1 MLITV
6 SVRRFYA
13 PFCTDF
19 VRQRLISPQASAR
32 WWRML
37 TIVVNGLRTFTN
49 DGEISTNEMSSNI
62 RIEKTCEWCGKQFT
76 AQTTVTR
83 FCSKRCAEHSYKERM
98 RQQKIQQANSAVPSK
113 ISAIKE
119 KDYLTVAET
128 AQVLGMTR
136 QGVYKLIY
144 RGDLVAAKLS
154 SRLTL
159 IKRDSIDKML
169 DSFPYTKR
177 ESNEKKTINEFYTRA
192 DIREKYGV
200 KDSWIYKVVAEN
212 NVPKTIL
219 RGKAYFSKS
228 HIDRLFSARK
238 ENPEITEWYSVED
251 IQSKYGMTL
260 SAIYSLVSKIGI
272 PKRKEG
278 PKVYY
283 SKYHFDV
290 AKGAKSAEDVEF
302 ISVSEAMEKYSL
314 TRDQL
319 YHYVKTYK
327 ITKLR
332 CGKYVKLNAKELEVL
347 FNPEI
352 QL

>member
-1 MLITV
+1 
-6 SVRRFYA
+6 
-13 PFCTDF
+13 
-19 VRQRLISPQASAR
+19 
-32 WWRML
+32 
-37 TIVVNGLRTFTN
+37 
-49 DGEISTNEMSSNI
+49 MSSNI
-62 RIEKTCEWCGKQFT
+62 KIERICEWCGNRFM

-83 FCSKRCAEHSYKERM
+83 FCSKRCSEHSYKERM
-98 RQQKIQQANSAVPSK
+98 RQKKMALSNQETNQCNPDRKSRDKNF
-113 ISAIKE
+113 
-119 KDYLTVAET
+119 LTPTET
-128 AQVLGMTR
+128 AQYLGVCRTYIYDSINQGKIKVTR
-136 QGVYKLIY
+136 IGRK
-144 RGDLVAAKLS
+144 
-154 SRLTL
+154 TL
-159 IKRDSIDKML
+159 ISKADIQAMFDFLTPKE
-169 DSFPYTKR
+169 TVQ
-177 ESNEKKTINEFYTRA
+177 EEAAEKKPKSISDFYTRA

-302 ISVSEAMEKYSL
+302 ISVPEAMEKYSL

-332 CGKYVKLNAKELEVL
+332 CGKYVKLNAKELEAL

>member
-1 MLITV
+1 
-6 SVRRFYA
+6 
-13 PFCTDF
+13 
-19 VRQRLISPQASAR
+19 
-32 WWRML
+32 
-37 TIVVNGLRTFTN
+37 
-49 DGEISTNEMSSNI
+49 MSSNI
-62 RIEKTCEWCGKQFT
+62 KIERICEWCGNRFM

-83 FCSKRCAEHSYKERM
+83 FCSKRCSEHSYKERM
-98 RQQKIQQANSAVPSK
+98 RQKKMALSNQETNQCNPDRKSRD
-113 ISAIKE
+113 
-119 KDYLTVAET
+119 KDFLTPTET
-128 AQVLGMTR
+128 AQYLGVCRTYIYDSINRGKIKVTR
-136 QGVYKLIY
+136 IGRK
-144 RGDLVAAKLS
+144 
-154 SRLTL
+154 TL
-159 IKRDSIDKML
+159 ISKTDIQAMFDFLSPKESELIETTENKAKSI
-169 DSFPYTKR
+169 S
-177 ESNEKKTINEFYTRA
+177 EFYTRA
-192 DIREKYGV
+192 EIREKFGV

-251 IQSKYGMTL
+251 IQNKYGMTL
-260 SAIYSLVSKIGI
+260 SAIYTLVSKIGI

-302 ISVSEAMEKYSL
+302 ISVADAMEKYSL

-332 CGKYVKLNAKELEVL
+332 CGKYIKLNAKELEAL

-352 QL
+352 RL

>member
-1 MLITV
+1 
-6 SVRRFYA
+6 
-13 PFCTDF
+13 
-19 VRQRLISPQASAR
+19 
-32 WWRML
+32 
-37 TIVVNGLRTFTN
+37 
-49 DGEISTNEMSSNI
+49 MSSNI
-62 RIEKTCEWCGKQFT
+62 KIERICEWCGNRFM

-83 FCSKRCAEHSYKERM
+83 FCSKRCSEHSYKERM
-98 RQQKIQQANSAVPSK
+98 RQKKMALSNQETSQCNPDRKCRDKDFLTPTETAQYLCVCRTYIYDSINRGKIKVTRIGRKNLISKADIQAMF
-113 ISAIKE
+113 
-119 KDYLTVAET
+119 DYLTPKET
-128 AQVLGMTR
+128 EQVE
-136 QGVYKLIY
+136 
-144 RGDLVAAKLS
+144 AA
-154 SRLTL
+154 
-159 IKRDSIDKML
+159 
-169 DSFPYTKR
+169 
-177 ESNEKKTINEFYTRA
+177 EKKSKSISDFYTRA
-192 DIREKYGV
+192 EIREKFGV

-290 AKGAKSAEDVEF
+290 AKGVKSAEDVEF
-302 ISVSEAMEKYSL
+302 ISVPEAMEKYSL

-332 CGKYVKLNAKELEVL
+332 CGKYVKLNAKELEAL

-352 QL
+352 EL

>member
-1 MLITV
+1 
-6 SVRRFYA
+6 
-13 PFCTDF
+13 
-19 VRQRLISPQASAR
+19 
-32 WWRML
+32 
-37 TIVVNGLRTFTN
+37 
-49 DGEISTNEMSSNI
+49 MSSNI
-62 RIEKTCEWCGKQFT
+62 RIERICEWCGKQFT

-83 FCSKRCAEHSYKERM
+83 FCSKRCSEHAYKERL
-98 RQQKIQQANSAVPSK
+98 RQKK
-113 ISAIKE
+113 IS
-119 KDYLTVAET
+119 LSNQET
-128 AQVLGMTR
+128 AHNSREKESRNKEFLTPSETARYLGVGRTYIYDCINRGKIKVTR
-136 QGVYKLIY
+136 IGRK
-144 RGDLVAAKLS
+144 
-154 SRLTL
+154 TL
-159 IKRDSIDKML
+159 ISKADIQAMFDFLTPK
-169 DSFPYTKR
+169 
-177 ESNEKKTINEFYTRA
+177 ESTSTEPAGKKSKSLADFYTRA

-212 NVPKTIL
+212 NVPKTII

-260 SAIYSLVSKIGI
+260 SAIYCLVSKVGI

-278 PKVYY
+278 SKVYY

-302 ISVSEAMEKYSL
+302 ISVAEAMEKYSL

-327 ITKLR
+327 ITKLKS
-332 CGKYVKLNAKELEVL
+332 GKYVKLNAKELEAL
-347 FNPEI
+347 FNPKIE
-352 QL
+352 L

>member
-1 MLITV
+1 
-6 SVRRFYA
+6 
-13 PFCTDF
+13 
-19 VRQRLISPQASAR
+19 
-32 WWRML
+32 
-37 TIVVNGLRTFTN
+37 
-49 DGEISTNEMSSNI
+49 MSSNI
-62 RIEKTCEWCGKQFT
+62 KIERICEWCGNRFM

-83 FCSKRCAEHSYKERM
+83 FCSKRCSEHSYKERM
-98 RQQKIQQANSAVPSK
+98 RQKKMALSNQETNQCNPDRKSRDKDFLTPTETAQYLGVCRTYIYDSINRGKIKVTRIGRKTLISK
-113 ISAIKE
+113 ADILAMF
-119 KDYLTVAET
+119 DYLTPKET
-128 AQVLGMTR
+128 EQVE
-136 QGVYKLIY
+136 
-144 RGDLVAAKLS
+144 AA
-154 SRLTL
+154 
-159 IKRDSIDKML
+159 
-169 DSFPYTKR
+169 
-177 ESNEKKTINEFYTRA
+177 EKKSKSISDFYTRA
-192 DIREKYGV
+192 DIREKYGI

-212 NVPKTIL
+212 NVPKTTI

-302 ISVSEAMEKYSL
+302 ISVPEAMDKYSL

-332 CGKYVKLNAKELEVL
+332 CGKYVKLNAKELEAL

>member
-1 MLITV
+1 
-6 SVRRFYA
+6 
-13 PFCTDF
+13 
-19 VRQRLISPQASAR
+19 
-32 WWRML
+32 
-37 TIVVNGLRTFTN
+37 
-49 DGEISTNEMSSNI
+49 MSSNI
-62 RIEKTCEWCGKQFT
+62 RIERICEWCGKQFT

-83 FCSKRCAEHSYKERM
+83 FCSKRCSEHAYKERL
-98 RQQKIQQANSAVPSK
+98 RQKK
-113 ISAIKE
+113 IS
-119 KDYLTVAET
+119 LSNQET
-128 AQVLGMTR
+128 AHNSREKESRNKEFLTPSETARYLGVGRTYIYDCINRGKIKVTR
-136 QGVYKLIY
+136 IGRK
-144 RGDLVAAKLS
+144 
-154 SRLTL
+154 TL
-159 IKRDSIDKML
+159 ISKADIQAMFDFLTPK
-169 DSFPYTKR
+169 
-177 ESNEKKTINEFYTRA
+177 ESTSTEPAEKKSKSLVDFYTRA

-212 NVPKTIL
+212 NVPKTII

-260 SAIYSLVSKIGI
+260 SAIYCLVSKVGI

-278 PKVYY
+278 SKVFY

-302 ISVSEAMEKYSL
+302 ISVADAMEKYSL

-327 ITKLR
+327 ITKLKS
-332 CGKYVKLNAKELEVL
+332 GKYVKLNAKELEAI
-347 FNPEI
+347 FNPKIE
-352 QL
+352 L

>member
-1 MLITV
+1 
-6 SVRRFYA
+6 
-13 PFCTDF
+13 
-19 VRQRLISPQASAR
+19 
-32 WWRML
+32 
-37 TIVVNGLRTFTN
+37 
-49 DGEISTNEMSSNI
+49 MSSNI
-62 RIEKTCEWCGKQFT
+62 RIEKTCEWCGSKFI

-83 FCSKRCAEHSYKERM
+83 FCSKRCAEHSYKARLRNEKVQRA
-98 RQQKIQQANSAVPSK
+98 QSVEPKSLTEV
-113 ISAIKE
+113 KE

-128 AQVLGMTR
+128 ATLLGMTR
-136 QGVYKLIY
+136 QGVYKLIH
-144 RGDLVAAKLS
+144 RGELTASKLS

-159 IKRDSIDKML
+159 IKRISIEQML
-169 DSFPYTKR
+169 DKTPYVKR
-177 ESNEKKTINEFYTRA
+177 ESTEKKDKAITEFYTRA
-192 DIREKYGV
+192 EIREKFGV

-219 RGKAYFSKS
+219 RGKAYFSKA

-238 ENPEITEWYSVED
+238 ENPEIMEWYSVED
-251 IQSKYGMTL
+251 IQQKYGMTL
-260 SAIYSLVSKIGI
+260 SAIYSLVSKVGI
-272 PKRKEG
+272 PKRKDG

-302 ISVSEAMEKYSL
+302 ISVADAMEKYSL

-332 CGKYVKLNAKELEVL
+332 CGKYVKLNAKELAEL
-347 FNPEI
+347 FNPKI

>member
-1 MLITV
+1 
-6 SVRRFYA
+6 
-13 PFCTDF
+13 
-19 VRQRLISPQASAR
+19 
-32 WWRML
+32 
-37 TIVVNGLRTFTN
+37 
-49 DGEISTNEMSSNI
+49 MSSNI
-62 RIEKTCEWCGKQFT
+62 KIERICEWCGNRFM

-98 RQQKIQQANSAVPSK
+98 RQKKMALSNMETSQSNLDNKSRD
-113 ISAIKE
+113 
-119 KDYLTVAET
+119 KDFLTPTET
-128 AQVLGMTR
+128 AQYLGVCRTYIYDSINRGKIKVTR
-136 QGVYKLIY
+136 IGRK
-144 RGDLVAAKLS
+144 
-154 SRLTL
+154 TL
-159 IKRDSIDKML
+159 ISKADIQAMFDFLSPK
-169 DSFPYTKR
+169 
-177 ESNEKKTINEFYTRA
+177 ESEPKEEAIEKKGKSISDFYTRA
-192 DIREKYGV
+192 DIREKFGV

-219 RGKAYFSKS
+219 RGKAYFSKT

-290 AKGAKSAEDVEF
+290 AKGAKSAEDVES
-302 ISVSEAMEKYSL
+302 ISVADAMEKYSL

-332 CGKYVKLNAKELEVL
+332 CGKYVKLNAKELEAL

>member
-1 MLITV
+1 M
-6 SVRRFYA
+6 
-13 PFCTDF
+13 
-19 VRQRLISPQASAR
+19 
-32 WWRML
+32 
-37 TIVVNGLRTFTN
+37 
-49 DGEISTNEMSSNI
+49 
-62 RIEKTCEWCGKQFT
+62 

-83 FCSKRCAEHSYKERM
+83 FCSKRCSEHSYKERM
-98 RQQKIQQANSAVPSK
+98 RQKKMALSNMETSQCNLVRKSK
-113 ISAIKE
+113 D
-119 KDYLTVAET
+119 KDFLTPTET
-128 AQVLGMTR
+128 AQYLGVGRTYIYDCINRGKIKVTR
-136 QGVYKLIY
+136 IGRK
-144 RGDLVAAKLS
+144 
-154 SRLTL
+154 TL
-159 IKRDSIDKML
+159 ISKADIQAMFDFLSPKEGE
-169 DSFPYTKR
+169 PVEVT
-177 ESNEKKTINEFYTRA
+177 EKKAKSISDFYTRA
-192 DIREKYGV
+192 EIREKFGI
-200 KDSWIYKVVAEN
+200 KDSWIYKVVADN

-251 IQSKYGMTL
+251 IQNKYGMTL

-278 PKVYY
+278 SKVYY

-302 ISVSEAMEKYSL
+302 ISVPETIEKYSL

-332 CGKYVKLNAKELEVL
+332 CGKYVKLNAKELEAL

-352 QL
+352 RL

>member
-1 MLITV
+1 M
-6 SVRRFYA
+6 
-13 PFCTDF
+13 
-19 VRQRLISPQASAR
+19 
-32 WWRML
+32 
-37 TIVVNGLRTFTN
+37 
-49 DGEISTNEMSSNI
+49 
-62 RIEKTCEWCGKQFT
+62 

-83 FCSKRCAEHSYKERM
+83 FCSKRCSERSYKERM
-98 RQQKIQQANSAVPSK
+98 RQKKMALSNQETSK
-113 ISAIKE
+113 CNPGRKSRD
-119 KDYLTVAET
+119 KDFLTPTET
-128 AQVLGMTR
+128 AQYLGVCRTYIYDSINRGKIKVTR
-136 QGVYKLIY
+136 IGRK
-144 RGDLVAAKLS
+144 
-154 SRLTL
+154 TL
-159 IKRDSIDKML
+159 ISKADIQAMFDFLPPK
-169 DSFPYTKR
+169 
-177 ESNEKKTINEFYTRA
+177 ESKPKEDDLEKKGKSLSDFYTRA
-192 DIREKYGV
+192 EIREKFGV

-219 RGKAYFSKS
+219 RGKAYFSKN

-251 IQSKYGMTL
+251 IQEKYGMTL
-260 SAIYSLVSKIGI
+260 SAIYTLVSKIGI

-302 ISVSEAMEKYSL
+302 ISVPEAMEKYSQ

-332 CGKYVKLNAKELEVL
+332 CGKYVKLNAKELEAL

>member
-1 MLITV
+1 
-6 SVRRFYA
+6 
-13 PFCTDF
+13 
-19 VRQRLISPQASAR
+19 
-32 WWRML
+32 
-37 TIVVNGLRTFTN
+37 
-49 DGEISTNEMSSNI
+49 MSSNI
-62 RIEKTCEWCGKQFT
+62 KIKRICEWCGNRFM

-83 FCSKRCAEHSYKERM
+83 FCSKRCSEHSYKERM
-98 RQQKIQQANSAVPSK
+98 RQKKMALSNMETSQCNLDRKSK
-113 ISAIKE
+113 D
-119 KDYLTVAET
+119 KDFLTPTET
-128 AQVLGMTR
+128 AQYLGVGRTYIYDCINRSKIKVTR
-136 QGVYKLIY
+136 IGRK
-144 RGDLVAAKLS
+144 
-154 SRLTL
+154 TL
-159 IKRDSIDKML
+159 ISKADIQAMFDFLSPK
-169 DSFPYTKR
+169 
-177 ESNEKKTINEFYTRA
+177 ESESVEAAEKKAKSISYFYTRA
-192 DIREKYGV
+192 EIREKFGV

-238 ENPEITEWYSVED
+238 ENPEITEWYSVEE
-251 IQSKYGMTL
+251 IHEKYGMTL
-260 SAIYSLVSKIGI
+260 SAIYTLVSKIGI

-302 ISVSEAMEKYSL
+302 ISVPEAMGKYSL

-332 CGKYVKLNAKELEVL
+332 CGKHVKLNAKELEAL

>member
-1 MLITV
+1 
-6 SVRRFYA
+6 
-13 PFCTDF
+13 
-19 VRQRLISPQASAR
+19 
-32 WWRML
+32 
-37 TIVVNGLRTFTN
+37 
-49 DGEISTNEMSSNI
+49 MSSNI
-62 RIEKTCEWCGKQFT
+62 KVERICEWCGKKFT

-83 FCSKRCAEHSYKERM
+83 FCSKRCAEHSYKERL
-98 RQQKIQQANSAVPSK
+98 RQKKLAVSNQETAQTNFK
-113 ISAIKE
+113 RRD
-119 KDYLTVAET
+119 KDYLTPTQA
-128 AQVLGMTR
+128 ADLLGIGRMS
-136 QGVYKLIY
+136 IY
-144 RGDLVAAKLS
+144 RYIRNGKIKVVRFERK
-154 SRLTL
+154 TL
-159 IKRDSIDKML
+159 ISKADIQAMFDFLTPKETEQ
-169 DSFPYTKR
+169 TK
-177 ESNEKKTINEFYTRA
+177 SAEKKSKSISDFYTRA

-251 IQSKYGMTL
+251 IQEKYGMTL

-272 PKRKEG
+272 PKHKEG
-278 PKVYY
+278 QKVYY

-302 ISVSEAMEKYSL
+302 ISVAEAMEKYSL

-332 CGKYVKLNAKELEVL
+332 CGKYVKLNAKELAEL
-347 FNPEI
+347 FNPKIE
-352 QL
+352 L

>member
-1 MLITV
+1 M
-6 SVRRFYA
+6 
-13 PFCTDF
+13 
-19 VRQRLISPQASAR
+19 
-32 WWRML
+32 
-37 TIVVNGLRTFTN
+37 
-49 DGEISTNEMSSNI
+49 
-62 RIEKTCEWCGKQFT
+62 

-83 FCSKRCAEHSYKERM
+83 FCSKRCSEHSYKERM
-98 RQQKIQQANSAVPSK
+98 RQKKMALSNMETSQSNPDRKSRK
-113 ISAIKE
+113 
-119 KDYLTVAET
+119 KDFLTPTET
-128 AQVLGMTR
+128 AQYLGVGRTYIYDCINRGKIKVTR
-136 QGVYKLIY
+136 IGRK
-144 RGDLVAAKLS
+144 
-154 SRLTL
+154 TL
-159 IKRDSIDKML
+159 ISKADIQAMFDFLSPKESELIETTENKAKSISD
-169 DSFPYTKR
+169 
-177 ESNEKKTINEFYTRA
+177 FYTRA
-192 DIREKYGV
+192 EIREKYGV

-212 NVPKTIL
+212 NVPKTNL

-251 IQSKYGMTL
+251 IQEKYGMTL

-302 ISVSEAMEKYSL
+302 ISVPEAMEKYSL

-332 CGKYVKLNAKELEVL
+332 CGKYVKLNAKELEAL

-352 QL
+352 RL

>member
-1 MLITV
+1 
-6 SVRRFYA
+6 
-13 PFCTDF
+13 
-19 VRQRLISPQASAR
+19 
-32 WWRML
+32 
-37 TIVVNGLRTFTN
+37 
-49 DGEISTNEMSSNI
+49 MSSNI
-62 RIEKTCEWCGKQFT
+62 KVERICEWCGKNFI

-83 FCSKRCAEHSYKERM
+83 FCSKRCSEHAYKERL
-98 RQQKIQQANSAVPSK
+98 RQKK
-113 ISAIKE
+113 ISLSNQETAQTNIKWRD
-119 KDYLTVAET
+119 KDYLTPTQAAEL
-128 AQVLGMTR
+128 LGIGRMS
-136 QGVYKLIY
+136 IY
-144 RGDLVAAKLS
+144 RYIRNGKIKVVRFARK
-154 SRLTL
+154 TL
-159 IKRDSIDKML
+159 ISKADIQAMFDFLTPK
-169 DSFPYTKR
+169 
-177 ESNEKKTINEFYTRA
+177 ESTSTEPAEKKSKSLTDFYTRA

-212 NVPKTIL
+212 NVPKTII
-219 RGKAYFSKS
+219 RGKAYFSKP

-260 SAIYSLVSKIGI
+260 SAIYCLVSKVGI

-278 PKVYY
+278 SKVYY

-302 ISVSEAMEKYSL
+302 ISVAEAMDKYSL

-332 CGKYVKLNAKELEVL
+332 SGKYVKLNAKELEAL
-347 FNPEI
+347 FNPKIE
-352 QL
+352 L

>member
-1 MLITV
+1 MHH
-6 SVRRFYA
+6 
-13 PFCTDF
+13 F
-19 VRQRLISPQASAR
+19 VRILYDSDSFHPKRQQGGGECGTSRY
-32 WWRML
+32 
-37 TIVVNGLRTFTN
+37 VVIRHDTSNN
-49 DGEISTNEMSSNI
+49 EINTYDMSSNI
-62 RIEKTCEWCGKQFT
+62 KVERICEWCGKKFI

-83 FCSKRCAEHSYKERM
+83 FCSKRCAEHSYKERL
-98 RQQKIQQANSAVPSK
+98 RQKKLAVSNQETAQTNFK
-113 ISAIKE
+113 RRD
-119 KDYLTVAET
+119 KDYLTPTQA
-128 AQVLGMTR
+128 ADLLGVGRMS
-136 QGVYKLIY
+136 IY
-144 RGDLVAAKLS
+144 RYIRNGKIKVVRFERK
-154 SRLTL
+154 TL
-159 IKRDSIDKML
+159 ISKADIQAMFDFLTPKETEQ
-169 DSFPYTKR
+169 TK
-177 ESNEKKTINEFYTRA
+177 SAEKKSKSISDFYTRA

-238 ENPEITEWYSVED
+238 ENLEITEWYSVED

-272 PKRKEG
+272 PKHKEG
-278 PKVYY
+278 QKVYY

-302 ISVSEAMEKYSL
+302 ISVAEAMEKYSL

-332 CGKYVKLNAKELEVL
+332 CGKYVKLNAKELAEL
-347 FNPEI
+347 FNPKIE
-352 QL
+352 L

>member
-1 MLITV
+1 MHH
-6 SVRRFYA
+6 
-13 PFCTDF
+13 F
-19 VRQRLISPQASAR
+19 VRILYDSDSFHPKRQQGGGEYGTSRY
-32 WWRML
+32 
-37 TIVVNGLRTFTN
+37 VVIRHDTSNN
-49 DGEISTNEMSSNI
+49 EINTYDMSSNI
-62 RIEKTCEWCGKQFT
+62 KVERICEWCGKKFI

-83 FCSKRCAEHSYKERM
+83 FCSKRCAEHSYKERL
-98 RQQKIQQANSAVPSK
+98 RQKKLAVSNQETAQTNFK
-113 ISAIKE
+113 RRD
-119 KDYLTVAET
+119 KDYLTPTQA
-128 AQVLGMTR
+128 ADLLGIGRMS
-136 QGVYKLIY
+136 IY
-144 RGDLVAAKLS
+144 RYIRNGKIKVVRFERK
-154 SRLTL
+154 TL
-159 IKRDSIDKML
+159 ISKADIQAMFDFLTPKETEQ
-169 DSFPYTKR
+169 TK
-177 ESNEKKTINEFYTRA
+177 SAEKKSKSISDFYTRA

-238 ENPEITEWYSVED
+238 ENLEITEWYSVED

-272 PKRKEG
+272 PKHKEG
-278 PKVYY
+278 QKVYY

-302 ISVSEAMEKYSL
+302 ISVAEAMEKYSL

-332 CGKYVKLNAKELEVL
+332 CGKYVKLNAKELAEL
-347 FNPEI
+347 FNPKIE
-352 QL
+352 L

>member
-1 MLITV
+1 MHH
-6 SVRRFYA
+6 
-13 PFCTDF
+13 F
-19 VRQRLISPQASAR
+19 VRILYDSDSFHPKRQQGGGECGTSRY
-32 WWRML
+32 
-37 TIVVNGLRTFTN
+37 VVIRHDTSNN
-49 DGEISTNEMSSNI
+49 EINTYDMSSNI
-62 RIEKTCEWCGKQFT
+62 KVERICEWCGKKFI
-76 AQTTVTR
+76 AHTTVTR
-83 FCSKRCAEHSYKERM
+83 FCSKRCSERSYKERF
-98 RQQKIQQANSAVPSK
+98 RQKKMAVSNQETATNAANNKWRDKDFLTPTQAAELLGIGRMSIYRYIRNGKIKVVRFERKTLISKADIQAMF
-113 ISAIKE
+113 
-119 KDYLTVAET
+119 DYLSPKESEPKET
-128 AQVLGMTR
+128 T
-136 QGVYKLIY
+136 
-144 RGDLVAAKLS
+144 
-154 SRLTL
+154 
-159 IKRDSIDKML
+159 
-169 DSFPYTKR
+169 
-177 ESNEKKTINEFYTRA
+177 EKKGKSISDFYTRA
-192 DIREKYGV
+192 EIREKFGV

-251 IQSKYGMTL
+251 IQEKYGMTL

-278 PKVYY
+278 AKVYY

-302 ISVSEAMEKYSL
+302 ISVPEAMEKYSL

-332 CGKYVKLNAKELEVL
+332 CGKYVKLNAKELEAL

>member
-1 MLITV
+1 
-6 SVRRFYA
+6 
-13 PFCTDF
+13 
-19 VRQRLISPQASAR
+19 
-32 WWRML
+32 
-37 TIVVNGLRTFTN
+37 
-49 DGEISTNEMSSNI
+49 MSSNI
-62 RIEKTCEWCGKQFT
+62 KIERICEWCGNRFM

-98 RQQKIQQANSAVPSK
+98 RQKKMALSNMETSQSNLDNKSRD
-113 ISAIKE
+113 
-119 KDYLTVAET
+119 KDFLTPTET
-128 AQVLGMTR
+128 AQYLGVCRTYIYDSINRGKIKVTR
-136 QGVYKLIY
+136 IGRK
-144 RGDLVAAKLS
+144 
-154 SRLTL
+154 TL
-159 IKRDSIDKML
+159 ISKADIQAMFDFLSPK
-169 DSFPYTKR
+169 
-177 ESNEKKTINEFYTRA
+177 ESEPKEEAIEKKGKSISDFYTRA
-192 DIREKYGV
+192 DIREKFGV

-219 RGKAYFSKS
+219 RGKAYFSKT

-302 ISVSEAMEKYSL
+302 ISVPEAMEKYSL

-332 CGKYVKLNAKELEVL
+332 CGKYVKLNAKELEAL

>member
-1 MLITV
+1 M
-6 SVRRFYA
+6 
-13 PFCTDF
+13 
-19 VRQRLISPQASAR
+19 
-32 WWRML
+32 
-37 TIVVNGLRTFTN
+37 
-49 DGEISTNEMSSNI
+49 
-62 RIEKTCEWCGKQFT
+62 

-83 FCSKRCAEHSYKERM
+83 FCSKRCSEHSYKERM
-98 RQQKIQQANSAVPSK
+98 RQKKMALSNMETSQCNLDRKSK
-113 ISAIKE
+113 D
-119 KDYLTVAET
+119 KDFLTPTET
-128 AQVLGMTR
+128 AQYLGVGRTYIYDCINRGKIKVTR
-136 QGVYKLIY
+136 IGRK
-144 RGDLVAAKLS
+144 
-154 SRLTL
+154 TL
-159 IKRDSIDKML
+159 ISKADIQAMFDFLSPK
-169 DSFPYTKR
+169 
-177 ESNEKKTINEFYTRA
+177 ESESVEAAEKKAKSISDFYTRA
-192 DIREKYGV
+192 EIREKYGV

-228 HIDRLFSARK
+228 HIDRLFSPRK

-251 IQSKYGMTL
+251 IQDKYGMTH

-302 ISVSEAMEKYSL
+302 ISVADAMEKYSL

-332 CGKYVKLNAKELEVL
+332 CGKYIKLNAKELEAL

-352 QL
+352 RL

>member
-1 MLITV
+1 MHH
-6 SVRRFYA
+6 
-13 PFCTDF
+13 F
-19 VRQRLISPQASAR
+19 VRILYDSDSLHPKRQQGGGESGTSRYVVIRHDTIS
-32 WWRML
+32 
-37 TIVVNGLRTFTN
+37 N
-49 DGEISTNEMSSNI
+49 EINTYDMSSNI
-62 RIEKTCEWCGKQFT
+62 KVERICEWCGKKFI

-83 FCSKRCAEHSYKERM
+83 FCSKRCSERSYKERF
-98 RQQKIQQANSAVPSK
+98 RQKKMAVSNQ
-113 ISAIKE
+113 
-119 KDYLTVAET
+119 ET
-128 AQVLGMTR
+128 ATNAANQKWRDKDFLTPTQAAELLGIGRMS
-136 QGVYKLIY
+136 IY
-144 RGDLVAAKLS
+144 RYIRNGKIKVVRFERK
-154 SRLTL
+154 TL
-159 IKRDSIDKML
+159 ISKADIQSMFDFLSPKENE
-169 DSFPYTKR
+169 PVEAT
-177 ESNEKKTINEFYTRA
+177 EKKGKSISEFYTRA
-192 DIREKYGV
+192 EIREKFGV

-238 ENPEITEWYSVED
+238 ENPKITEWYSVEE
-251 IQSKYGMTL
+251 IQDKYGMTL

-302 ISVSEAMEKYSL
+302 ISVPDAMEKYSL

-332 CGKYVKLNAKELEVL
+332 CGKYVKLNAKELEAL

>member
-1 MLITV
+1 MSMVYEHLQT
-6 SVRRFYA
+6 RR
-13 PFCTDF
+13 
-19 VRQRLISPQASAR
+19 
-32 WWRML
+32 
-37 TIVVNGLRTFTN
+37 
-49 DGEISTNEMSSNI
+49 EISTYNMSSNI
-62 RIEKTCEWCGKQFT
+62 RIEKTCEWCGSKFI

-83 FCSKRCAEHSYKERM
+83 FCSKRCAEHSYKARLRNEKVQRA
-98 RQQKIQQANSAVPSK
+98 QSVEPKSLTEV
-113 ISAIKE
+113 KE

-128 AQVLGMTR
+128 ATLLGMTR
-136 QGVYKLIY
+136 QGVYKLIH
-144 RGDLVAAKLS
+144 RGELTASKLS

-159 IKRDSIDKML
+159 IKRISIEQML
-169 DSFPYTKR
+169 DKTPYVKR
-177 ESNEKKTINEFYTRA
+177 ESTEKKDKAITEFYTRA
-192 DIREKYGV
+192 EIREKFGV

-219 RGKAYFSKS
+219 RGKAYFSKA
-228 HIDRLFSARK
+228 HIDRLFSVRK

-251 IQSKYGMTL
+251 IQQKYGMTL
-260 SAIYSLVSKIGI
+260 SAIYSLVSKVGI
-272 PKRKEG
+272 PKRKDG

-302 ISVSEAMEKYSL
+302 ISVADAMEKYSL

-332 CGKYVKLNAKELEVL
+332 CGKYVKLNAKELAEL
-347 FNPEI
+347 FNPKI

>member
-1 MLITV
+1 
-6 SVRRFYA
+6 
-13 PFCTDF
+13 
-19 VRQRLISPQASAR
+19 
-32 WWRML
+32 
-37 TIVVNGLRTFTN
+37 
-49 DGEISTNEMSSNI
+49 MSSNI
-62 RIEKTCEWCGKQFT
+62 KIERICEWCGNRFM

-83 FCSKRCAEHSYKERM
+83 FCSKRCSEHSYKERM
-98 RQQKIQQANSAVPSK
+98 RQKKMALSNMETSQCNLVRKSK
-113 ISAIKE
+113 D
-119 KDYLTVAET
+119 KDFLTPTET
-128 AQVLGMTR
+128 AQYLGVGRTYIYDCINRGKIKVTR
-136 QGVYKLIY
+136 IGRK
-144 RGDLVAAKLS
+144 
-154 SRLTL
+154 TL
-159 IKRDSIDKML
+159 ISKADIQSMFDFLSPKEVE
-169 DSFPYTKR
+169 TK
-177 ESNEKKTINEFYTRA
+177 EATEKKGKSISDFYTRA
-192 DIREKYGV
+192 EIREKFGV

-251 IQSKYGMTL
+251 IQEKYGMTL

-278 PKVYY
+278 SKVYY

-302 ISVSEAMEKYSL
+302 ISVPEAIEKYSL

-332 CGKYVKLNAKELEVL
+332 CGKYVKLNAKELEAL
-347 FNPEI
+347 LNPEI
-352 QL
+352 RL

>member
-1 MLITV
+1 M
-6 SVRRFYA
+6 
-13 PFCTDF
+13 
-19 VRQRLISPQASAR
+19 
-32 WWRML
+32 
-37 TIVVNGLRTFTN
+37 
-49 DGEISTNEMSSNI
+49 
-62 RIEKTCEWCGKQFT
+62 

-83 FCSKRCAEHSYKERM
+83 FCSKRCSEHSYKERM
-98 RQQKIQQANSAVPSK
+98 RQKKMALSNMETSQCNLDRKSK
-113 ISAIKE
+113 D
-119 KDYLTVAET
+119 KDFLTPTET
-128 AQVLGMTR
+128 AQYLGVGRTYIYDCINRGKIKVTR
-136 QGVYKLIY
+136 IGRK
-144 RGDLVAAKLS
+144 
-154 SRLTL
+154 TL
-159 IKRDSIDKML
+159 ISKADIQSMFDFLSPK
-169 DSFPYTKR
+169 
-177 ESNEKKTINEFYTRA
+177 ESEPVEVTEKKGKSISEFYTRA
-192 DIREKYGV
+192 EIREKYGV

-238 ENPEITEWYSVED
+238 ENQAITEWYSVED
-251 IQSKYGMTL
+251 IQEKYGMTL

-290 AKGAKSAEDVEF
+290 AKGAKSTEDVEF
-302 ISVSEAMEKYSL
+302 ISVVDAMEKYSL

-332 CGKYVKLNAKELEVL
+332 CGKYVKLNVKELEAL

-352 QL
+352 RL

>member
-1 MLITV
+1 
-6 SVRRFYA
+6 
-13 PFCTDF
+13 
-19 VRQRLISPQASAR
+19 
-32 WWRML
+32 
-37 TIVVNGLRTFTN
+37 
-49 DGEISTNEMSSNI
+49 MSSNI
-62 RIEKTCEWCGKQFT
+62 KIEKVCEWCGNRFT

-98 RQQKIQQANSAVPSK
+98 RQKKIALTNKETEVLSGEGCKWRNKDFLTPTQAAELLGIGRMSIYRYIRNGK
-113 ISAIKE
+113 IKVKRFERKTLISRADLLAMFDFLSPKE
-119 KDYLTVAET
+119 LVDVET
-128 AQVLGMTR
+128 AG
-136 QGVYKLIY
+136 K
-144 RGDLVAAKLS
+144 K
-154 SRLTL
+154 
-159 IKRDSIDKML
+159 DK
-169 DSFPYTKR
+169 T
-177 ESNEKKTINEFYTRA
+177 NIEFYTRA
-192 DIREKYGV
+192 EIREKFGV

-219 RGKAYFSKS
+219 RGKAYFSKT

-251 IQSKYGMTL
+251 IQEKYGMTL
-260 SAIYSLVSKIGI
+260 SAIYSLVSKVGI

-278 PKVYY
+278 SKVYY

-290 AKGAKSAEDVEF
+290 AKGTKSAEDVEF
-302 ISVSEAMEKYSL
+302 ISVADAMEKYSL

-332 CGKYVKLNAKELEVL
+332 CGRYVKLNVNELAEL
-347 FNPEI
+347 FNPKI